1 MAGLLD
7 FLQTPESR
15 MGIGLLAA
23 AGPRADGAG
32 FGQRLNEAM
41 GMQDAYGQR
50 KEQSDWLRME
60 RERKQKDW
68 GLQDKENALAGQFF
82 KPATAGLSP
91 VSGDSASGILPS
103 TGSPGTPAAFDM
115 AGYAQAMMQV
125 NPAKGMQ
132 IMQSLQK
139 ELPVDKLKPE
149 QFTPASLAKFAQ
161 SRNYGDLVPRDKMEV
176 SEGVVYNPYDSTM
189 AGRTLPNPNK
199 PFQLG
204 ADGSIV
210 PNRAYQQYEL
220 SKASAGAAR
229 TNVNVDAGPKAFWSD
244 FGKNATDVLFKERE
258 GAQAAASTVQSIAQ
272 IRSAV
277 ERGAYQGTGA
287 DAKLT
292 ASKALGAL
300 GMPYDAKTVANTELF
315 NATANQFVLDKI
327 KTLGANPSNA
337 DRDFIEKTVP
347 RIGTDPAALP
357 QLLDF
362 MEQRAGQQIGTFN
375 QKIKSVQGQQGAQF
389 LPFSLEVPAPQAR
402 AQPQQQGKS
411 SPPGGASGG
420 WGEKPIPAAAV
431 NDLKMRG
438 PKAHAQFDAVF
449 GEGAAARAL
458 GGK

>member
-1 MAGLLD
+1 MGLLD
-7 FLQTPESR
+7 SIFNTPEGR
-15 MGIGLLAA
+15 MGLGLLALGQMPKSQGMPGLMGLFA
-23 AGPRADGAG
+23 A
-32 FGQRLNEAM
+32 
-41 GMQDAYGQR
+41 QDAAAQNKGENAWREESRGRQK
-50 KEQSDWLRME
+50 KEWDQQD
-60 RERKQKDW
+60 RES
-68 GLQDKENALAGQFF
+68 ALAGQFF
-82 KPATAGLSP
+82 RPATQGLSP
-91 VSGDSASGILPS
+91 LVGDAKSGILPS
-103 TGSPGTPAAFDM
+103 AGRPGAPASFDM
-115 AGYAQAMMQV
+115 QGYAQAMMQV
-125 NPAKGMQ
+125 NPAKGME
-132 IMQSLQK
+132 IMQALQK

-220 SKASAGAAR
+220 SKASAGSAR

-420 WGEKPIPAAAV
+420 WDEKPIPAAAV

>member
-7 FLQTPESR
+7 SIFNTQEGR
-15 MGIGLLAA
+15 MGLGLLALGQA
-23 AGPRADGAG
+23 PRS
-32 FGQRLNEAM
+32 QAM
-41 GMQDAYGQR
+41 PGLLSLMNSMDVAEQR
-50 KEQSDWLRME
+50 KAESAWANTQ
-60 RERKQKDW
+60 RERQQKEW
-68 GLQDKENALAGQFF
+68 AQQDRENSLAGQFF
-82 KPATAGLSP
+82 KPATPGLAP
-91 VSGDSASGILPS
+91 LAGDSASGILPS
-103 TGSPGTPAAFDM
+103 AGRPGTPAGFDLQ
-115 AGYAQAMMQV
+115 GYAQAMMSV

-132 IMQSLQK
+132 IMQALQK
-139 ELPVDKLKPE
+139 EVPVDKIDPKA
-149 QFTPASLAKFAQ
+149 FTPASLAKFAQ

-229 TNVNVDAGPKAFWSD
+229 TNVSVDSGPKAFWSD
-244 FGKNATDVLFKERE
+244 FGKKSTDVLFAERDA
-258 GAQAAASTVQSIAQ
+258 AQAAASTVNSIGQ

-277 ERGAYQGTGA
+277 EQGAYQGTGA
-287 DAKLT
+287 DAKLA

-337 DRDFIEKTVP
+337 DREFIEKTVP

-375 QKIKSVQGQQGAQF
+375 QKIKSVQGQPGAGF
-389 LPFSLEVPAPQAR
+389 LPFSLEVPAPQTQPRTAPAPTQAMPQSKFVDVGGQKLPAQR
-402 AQPQQQGKS
+402 APDGNYYVQRDGKYYRVK
-411 SPPGGASGG
+411 
-420 WGEKPIPAAAV
+420 E
-431 NDLKMRG
+431 
-438 PKAHAQFDAVF
+438 
-449 GEGAAARAL
+449 
-458 GGK
+458 